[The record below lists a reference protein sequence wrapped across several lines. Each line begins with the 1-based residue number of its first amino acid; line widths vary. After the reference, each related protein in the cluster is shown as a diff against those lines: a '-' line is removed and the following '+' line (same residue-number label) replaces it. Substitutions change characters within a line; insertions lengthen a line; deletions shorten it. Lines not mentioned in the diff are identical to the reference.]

1 MKQKDKKAPKEST
14 PAKSKKKSAQKKDP
28 QEILDTLE
36 QEKGQL
42 LEKLQRVSADYA
54 NYQKRVPKQITDAVS
69 YEKEKI
75 LKSLLPALDNFEHT
89 LQGAEKAENIDI
101 LCKGIR
107 IVYDQMLDILKSH
120 KVEQIQTVNEPFDPM
135 RHEAMLRRSDPEKED
150 NTVLEEFQRG
160 YVLND
165 RVIRPSKV
173 IVNKIEIAETV
184 DPDEQDENQNQQDAE
199 SSEPS
204 DME

>member
-1 MKQKDKKAPKEST
+1 MKQKDKKTPKEPT
-14 PAKSKKKSAQKKDP
+14 PAESKKKSGQKKDQ
-28 QEILDTLE
+28 QEILDKLE
-36 QEKGQL
+36 QEKGEL

-89 LQGAEKAENIDI
+89 LQGAQKAESVEI
-101 LCKGIR
+101 LCKGIQ

-135 RHEAMLRRSDPEKED
+135 RHEAMLRRSDPDEED
-150 NTVLEEFQRG
+150 NTVLEEFQKG

-173 IVNKIEIAETV
+173 IVNKIETVETT
-184 DPDEQDENQNQQDAE
+184 PADEQDENHNQQDAE
-199 SSEPS
+199 TSDPS